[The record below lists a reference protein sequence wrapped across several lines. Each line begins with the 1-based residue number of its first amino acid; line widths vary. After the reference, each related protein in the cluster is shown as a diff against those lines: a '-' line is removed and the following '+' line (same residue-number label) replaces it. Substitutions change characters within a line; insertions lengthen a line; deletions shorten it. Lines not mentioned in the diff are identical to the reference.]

1 MLLAEALRERAD
13 AQRRLAALRDRIEAS
28 ARYTEGE
35 EPTEDAAALLEEAE
49 GVVDR
54 LEELILLI
62 NRSNLEAELP
72 EGRSLTAALAERDAL
87 RTRFGLLKSAADA
100 ATGRRD
106 LFRMGRQELRTFSS
120 LDVKNLRS
128 RADEVARQIRE
139 LDLAIELVNFSTET
153 VE

>member
-13 AQRRLAALRDRIEAS
+13 TQRQLATLRDRIEAS

-35 EPTEDAAALLEEAE
+35 EPPEDAAALLEEAE
-49 GVVDR
+49 GVVER
-54 LEELILLI
+54 LEKLILVI
-62 NRSNLEAELP
+62 NRSNLVAELP
-72 EGRSLTAALAERDAL
+72 DGRSLTAALAERDAL

-100 ATGRRD
+100 AAGRRD
-106 LFRMGRQELRTFSS
+106 PFRIGRQELRTFTS

-139 LDLAIELVNFSTET
+139 LDLAIERVNFSKET